1 MQTCM
6 NIHVQNMFTWCFLGP
21 QVICTVS
28 KTAKCLPQSLLFR
41 ICLAVLALF
50 SEQLP
55 CINFWLC
62 FKTVFK
68 SADFT
73 LLFISRATSSTWYWS
88 WRAGSE
94 ASLTPLRWVL
104 FSLTLKISFQ
114 FSCFRYQQGTAIVE
128 TSSSGN
134 MWGNELGELIHG
146 PTVCVWTFALIT
158 SWAGKLPWLFVAST
172 VCRLKSCGNIFFVC
186 CQWKGH

>member
-1 MQTCM
+1 MHWTYM
-6 NIHVQNMFTWCFLGP
+6 Y
-21 QVICTVS
+21 
-28 KTAKCLPQSLLFR
+28 R
-41 ICLAVLALF
+41 ICLHGVFLGHKLFVLLLKLWSAFLSHFFSECLAILVLF

-88 WRAGSE
+88 WRACSE

-114 FSCFRYQQGTAIVE
+114 FFYFHYQQGTAVVE
-128 TSSSGN
+128 TSSSGKK
-134 MWGNELGELIHG
+134 WRNELGELIHE
-146 PTVCVWTFALIT
+146 PQSVSQPL
-158 SWAGKLPWLFVAST
+158 L
-172 VCRLKSCGNIFFVC
+172 
-186 CQWKGH
+186 